1 MICSYSLCLWLP
13 LLYRTIFNYF
23 YSLYIYWINV
33 GLHVAFL
40 SDEVDQSMF
49 VSIRTAI
56 VNAASNKEP
65 SSVVTDH
72 HRKYVMKKK
81 WGNSLQNISHSFTKD

>member
-1 MICSYSLCLWLP
+1 M
-13 LLYRTIFNYF
+13 
-23 YSLYIYWINV
+23 
-33 GLHVAFL
+33 AFL

-49 VSIRTAI
+49 VSILTAI

-65 SSVVTDH
+65 PSVVIEH

-81 WGNSLQNISHSFTKD
+81 WGNSLQNISYSFTKN

>member
-1 MICSYSLCLWLP
+1 M
-13 LLYRTIFNYF
+13 FNYF

-33 GLHVAFL
+33 GLHVDFL

-49 VSIRTAI
+49 VSILTVI
-56 VNAASNKEP
+56 VSAASNKEP
-65 SSVVTDH
+65 SYVVIDH

-81 WGNSLQNISHSFTKD
+81 WGNSSQNISHSFSKD